1 MAQRYSF
8 ESFIITAGGGSVT
21 ASVTSP
27 TEYISVGSSGTISLG
42 AAYTLTHSGTPTI
55 GSKFTVLYRGNTN
68 LTTNTGLGRHVSL
81 FGYVLTN
88 NQAKIDLQLDLYWD
102 GAAWGVLVKPDFNGT
117 KSPIIEGSMI
127 LDSAVTTNKISDA
140 DVTLAKIAAVTEGN
154 IIIGDSSNRPSSL
167 DISTD
172 KAVLVGN
179 GTTAV
184 PRVLSGHV
192 TMSNTGVV
200 TIADGVITEDMLAF
214 TLGDIIYTD
223 FEISSAQLLDL
234 FTTPVTVVPAAGA
247 NTLIVPIECWAFLD
261 YESATYAAGGAVHL
275 AIGSVSTGSIASTA
289 VTSASDLVSKF
300 VLTTAVASG
309 SLLNQDLKVYAA
321 TANFTTGDS
330 PLKCRLLYKVISF
343 A

>member
-8 ESFIITAGGGSVT
+8 ESFTITAGGGAET
-21 ASVTSP
+21 ASVTSN
-27 TEYISVGSSGTISLG
+27 TENVIISSSGTITLG
-42 AAYTLTHSGTPTI
+42 AAYTLTHSGTPTL
-55 GSKFTVLYRGNTN
+55 GSKFTVLYKGNTN

-81 FGYVLTN
+81 FGYILSN
-88 NQAKIDLQLDLYWD
+88 NQAKIDLEIDFYWN
-102 GAAWGVLVKPDFNGT
+102 GAAWIVLVKPDFNT
-117 KSPIIEGSMI
+117 SKSAVIEASMLLADSVITSKI
-127 LDSAVTTNKISDA
+127 LDAN
-140 DVTLAKIAAVTEGN
+140 VTLAKLAGVTEGN
-154 IIIGDSSNRPSSL
+154 IVIGDASNRPSAL

-172 KAVLVGN
+172 TAVLVGN

-184 PRVLSGHV
+184 PRVLSGDV

-200 TIADGVITEDMLAF
+200 TIADGVVTEDMLAF

-247 NTLIVPIECWAFLD
+247 NTLIIPIECWAFLD
-261 YESATYAAGGAVHL
+261 YNSATYAAGGAVHL
-275 AIGSVSTGSIASTA
+275 AIGTVSCGSIAATG
-289 VTSASDLVSKF
+289 VTSASDIVSKF
-300 VLTTAVASG
+300 VLTTAVSSG

-321 TANFTTGDS
+321 SANFTTGDS

>member
-1 MAQRYSF
+1 MAQRYSYETF
-8 ESFIITAGGGSVT
+8 TITAEGGSVT
-21 ASVTSP
+21 ASVASN
-27 TEYISVGSSGTISLG
+27 TEYVSVGSSGTISLG
-42 AAYTLTHSGTPTI
+42 AAYTLTHSETPTI

-68 LTTNTGLGRHVSL
+68 LTTNTGQGKHVSL

-88 NQAKIDLQLDLYWD
+88 NQAKVDLQLDFYWS
-102 GAAWGVLVKPDFNGT
+102 GTAWLALVKPNFNGT
-117 KSPIIEGSMI
+117 KQAVIEESMI
-127 LDSAVTTNKISDA
+127 LNSAVTTD
-140 DVTLAKIAAVTEGN
+140 KIADKAVSLSKIDDVTEGN
-154 IIIGDSSNRPSSL
+154 IIIGDKFNRPSIL

-184 PRVLSGHV
+184 PRVISGDISI
-192 TMSNTGVV
+192 SNLGVA
-200 TIADGVITEDMLAF
+200 TIGASKITEAMLAF

-275 AIGSVSTGSIASTA
+275 AIGSVSCGSIAATA
-289 VTSASDLVSKF
+289 VTSASDIVSKF
-300 VLTTAVASG
+300 VLTTAVSSG

-321 TANFTTGDS
+321 SANFTTGDS